1 MAFLNASAFLNTVTT
16 QSWSIPIAI
25 LYVTVGCNLKCVMCS
40 YREPL
45 PGEHSL
51 EEISDL
57 ARRLNARGLQRIVYS
72 GGEPLLRKDFP
83 QICRAFQRYGV
94 QQTLLTNGLLL
105 EKRHTEIE
113 EFIDEYIISLDG
125 PTAAVHDSIRG
136 VQCFDQIANGIRKV
150 VLSSGENRVLARY
163 VVQRRNYQHVE
174 HMVDFAKNAGFQQVS
189 FLAVDVESDAFG
201 KNRNGSTKSDDS
213 VLLTTSDVV
222 EFRRI
227 MNLLISSRHAGFA
240 NGFIAQSPGQL
251 LHIVQYFE
259 ARAGVASFPVNRCN
273 APSMSA
279 VITSTGEVKPCFFL
293 PAFGNI
299 RETPLEELLNL
310 DSIRRTRGDV
320 RSKRVDRCKT
330 CVCTLR
336 VDPLKA
342 MLNRF

>member
-1 MAFLNASAFLNTVTT
+1 MAFFNASAFLNSVTT
-16 QSWSIPIAI
+16 QSWSLPIAI
-25 LYVTVGCNLKCVMCS
+25 LYVTEGCNLKCVMCS

-45 PGEHSL
+45 PGELSL
-51 EEISDL
+51 EEISGL
-57 ARRLNARGLQRIVYS
+57 ARRLKARGLQRIVYS
-72 GGEPLLRKDFP
+72 GGEPLVRKDFP
-83 QICRAFQRYGV
+83 AICRAFQQYGV

-105 EKRHTEIE
+105 EKRHPEIE
-113 EFIDEYIISLDG
+113 EFIDEYIVSLDG

-136 VQCFDQIANGIRKV
+136 VQCFDQIVKSIRKLV
-150 VLSSGENRVLARY
+150 FASRKNRVLARY
-163 VVQRRNYQHVE
+163 VIQRRNFQYVE
-174 HMVDFAKNAGFQQVS
+174 QMVDFAKSTGFQQVS

-201 KNRNGSTKSDDS
+201 KEQNSPSTPEDS
-213 VLLTTSDVV
+213 LLLTASEAG

-227 MNLLISSRHAGFA
+227 IKSLILSRWKDLE
-240 NGFIAQSPGQL
+240 NRFIAQSPGQL

-259 ARAGVASFPVNRCN
+259 ARAGIAFFPVNRCN

-279 VITSTGEVKPCFFL
+279 VITSTGDVKPCFFL

-299 RETPLEELLNL
+299 RETPVEQLLNM
-310 DSIRRTRGDV
+310 DSICQMRGDV
-320 RSKRVDRCKT
+320 RSKKVDRCKT